1 MDHKKSEEQD
11 QAQAPHLMDLPPA
24 LESDPPAPDLPSPAK
39 SVSWSPQLTTDAPP
53 PPTTT
58 PRDSNPY
65 VSTSSS
71 SSSPK
76 MDGGSKSENQIV
88 FFLIDYC
95 YQSKDSLLYIFFAA
109 TNHAFVLYNDVFR
122 YYGYCTQCAW

>member
-1 MDHKKSEEQD
+1 MDHKKPEEQD
-11 QAQAPHLMDLPPA
+11 QPQAPHLVDLPPA
-24 LESDPPAPDLPSPAK
+24 LESDAPAADLPSPAK

-53 PPTTT
+53 PPTTAM

-65 VSTSSS
+65 VSTSSP

-88 FFLIDYC
+88 CF
-95 YQSKDSLLYIFFAA
+95 S
-109 TNHAFVLYNDVFR
+109 
-122 YYGYCTQCAW
+122 

>member
-11 QAQAPHLMDLPPA
+11 QPQAPRPMDLPPA
-24 LESDPPAPDLPSPAK
+24 HESDPPAADLPSPAK

-53 PPTTT
+53 PPTITM

-65 VSTSSS
+65 VSTSS

-88 FFLIDYC
+88 
-95 YQSKDSLLYIFFAA
+95 IFF
-109 TNHAFVLYNDVFR
+109 
-122 YYGYCTQCAW
+122 